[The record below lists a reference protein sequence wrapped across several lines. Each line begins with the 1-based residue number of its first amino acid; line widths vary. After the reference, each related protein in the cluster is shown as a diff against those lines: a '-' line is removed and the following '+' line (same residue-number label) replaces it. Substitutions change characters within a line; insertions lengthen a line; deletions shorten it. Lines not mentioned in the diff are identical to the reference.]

1 MTNKTLQT
9 RIDEIDAQLANLR
22 EQYTTVKSHYD
33 AEKGLMDQVT
43 TIKKQIA
50 QLEHEATTSTQS
62 WDYNRS
68 AEISYGQIPQLQA
81 QLAEIEAK
89 IEQAKADGTLIA
101 NDTVG
106 AEDIA
111 AVIAKWTG
119 IPASKLIQSDKDK
132 LINIE
137 DVIRKSVVGQ
147 DQAIAAVSNAIR
159 RSRAGIGDPDRPI
172 GSFIFAGP
180 TGVGKTQLAKTL
192 AWYLFNDESAIIRID
207 MSEYME
213 KHAVSRLIGSPPG
226 YIGHDEWG
234 QLTEAVRRKPY
245 SIVLFDEIEKAHP
258 DVFNTLL
265 QVLDDGRLT
274 DSKGRTVS
282 FRNTI
287 IIMTT
292 NIGSQ
297 LIQDTFA
304 SDYDKGIDVVRAEL
318 EKELIWLI
326 SSHFRPEFVNRVDDV
341 IVFNPLSKNLNRE
354 IVQWQLQQ
362 LVTQIKSDKGIILTI
377 GDDVIDYLISIGFD
391 PAFGA
396 RPLKRAIQRH
406 VMDPLAS
413 AIIRGDV
420 LDGSTASVIMQVGKV
435 AIH

>member
-9 RIDEIDAQLANLR
+9 RIDQIDAQLANLR
-22 EQYTTVKSHYD
+22 EQYATMKSNYES
-33 AEKGLMDQVT
+33 EKSLMDSVT
-43 TIKKQIA
+43 DLKNQIA
-50 QLEHEATTSTQS
+50 QLTHEAELATQS

-68 AEISYGQIPQLQA
+68 AEISYGRIPELRSQL
-81 QLAEIEAK
+81 ETVEAK
-89 IEQAKADGTLIA
+89 ILAAKADWTLVSH
-101 NDTVG
+101 DTVD

-111 AVIAKWTG
+111 HVIARRTG
-119 IPASKLIQSDKDK
+119 IPASKLVQSDKDK
-132 LINIE
+132 LIHIE
-137 DVIRKSVVGQ
+137 DELRKSVVGQ
-147 DQAIAAVSNAIR
+147 DQAITAVSNAIR
-159 RSRAGIGDPDRPI
+159 RSRAGIGDQARPI

-180 TGVGKTQLAKTL
+180 TGVGKTQLAKAL
-192 AWYLFNDESAIIRID
+192 AWYLFNDESAMIRID

-245 SIVLFDEIEKAHP
+245 SIILFDEIEKAHP

-282 FRNTI
+282 FRNSI

-297 LIQDTFA
+297 LIQDKFA
-304 SDYDKGIDVVRAEL
+304 SDYDKGIDTVRADL

-354 IVQWQLQQ
+354 IVKWQLQQ
-362 LVTQIKSDKGIILTI
+362 LITQVKSDKNIILTI
-377 GDDVIDYLISIGFD
+377 DDSVVDYLIDTGFD

-396 RPLKRAIQRH
+396 RPLKRAIQKY
-406 VMDPLAS
+406 VMDPLAM
-413 AIIRGDV
+413 AMIQWTV
-420 LDGSTASVIMQVGKV
+420 VDGSQTTITMEDGKLIV
-435 AIH
+435 R